1 MTPFS
6 ARLYVTAFLLLG
18 FVIAVNALLLQPA
31 ARRTSEAGPPSATRP
46 SASISVQ
53 SAPLAP
59 LAPLNTAANARPE
72 GENARS
78 VPQPTPDFGEDRLSA
93 AVFRELSR
101 KGYAA
106 KPAQSAAKGLRAMVL
121 AYEFDSRLPLSGA
134 PSENLL
140 KRLLFDLD
148 RAPRGAFA
156 DRAETDQRLVL
167 AIQKSLLQLGFF
179 SGTLTGRMDEWT
191 QSAISA
197 YERHRKLPVTSR
209 LDEATLL
216 DLIAYSGAPITRADL
231 GN

>member
-31 ARRTSEAGPPSATRP
+31 KRTPETPPQAAIRP
-46 SASISVQ
+46 SASVSVQ

-59 LAPLNTAANARPE
+59 LAAGTPARASTEDSAP
-72 GENARS
+72 GI
-78 VPQPTPDFGEDRLSA
+78 PQPQPDFGEDRLSA

-106 KPAQSAAKGLRAMVL
+106 KPGQNAAKSLRAMIL

-209 LDEATLL
+209 LDETTLL
-216 DLIAYSGAPITRADL
+216 DLIAYSGAPIARADL